1 MFGSSN
7 MSYSINLTAKQEA
20 RLRGIVRDNQ
30 DNPHVLKRVY
40 CILLKN
46 EGQKNKNIVR
56 LLDVHADTIT
66 DWTKLYLKQGLPG
79 LLTFRFHRRR
89 QSSLDPYRSR
99 IRRIASLKHITTIG
113 QLQQALDQRLSLP
126 VEYSWLYRYC
136 RKNGI
141 YDLLRH
147 DTGHET

>member
-1 MFGSSN
+1 MA
-7 MSYSINLTAKQEA
+7 YSVNLTTRQEA
-20 RLRGIVRDNQ
+20 RLRRIVRENQ

-46 EGQKNKNIVR
+46 EGQKNKNIIR

-66 DWTKLYLKQGLPG
+66 DWTKLYLKRGLPG
-79 LLTFRFHRRR
+79 LLRFRFDRRR
-89 QSSLDPYRSR
+89 QSSLNPYLSR
-99 IRRIASLKHITTIG
+99 IKRIAGLKHITTIR
-113 QLQQALDQRLSLP
+113 QLQLALNQRFSLS

-141 YDLLRH
+141 YDLLREGADH
-147 DTGHET
+147 KN